1 MMFMSSPQD
10 CDATLAILKNNLPQV
25 DSEDAGARMKK
36 IPIEQSECC
45 VSASYMQVLYISW
58 VQLRLMIQ

>member
-1 MMFMSSPQD
+1 MFMSSPQD

-36 IPIEQSECC
+36 IPEDSK
-45 VSASYMQVLYISW
+45 
-58 VQLRLMIQ
+58 